1 MAGAIA
7 DLEQSFARSAAA
19 LREPV
24 AAVLARE
31 LNPEL
36 FEPVDR
42 TRRLTCQ
49 HLDEPPVGGL
59 VRALPDVLGVL
70 LGRVVVAE
78 GGLDPALR
86 LRRVAGLQRALG
98 GESDAGTRA
107 VPRDGRGEAG
117 GATSDHKH
125 VDRHG
130 RSHGPGV
137 YHSSVN

>member
-19 LREPV
+19 LCEPV

-49 HLDEPPVGGL
+49 QLDEPAVGGL

-70 LGRVVVAE
+70 LGRVVAAE

-86 LRRVAGLQRALG
+86 LRRRAGLQRALG
-98 GESDAGTRA
+98 GE
-107 VPRDGRGEAG
+107 RDGAPPEVPPAGRGDDG
-117 GATSDHKH
+117 GAA
-125 VDRHG
+125 
-130 RSHGPGV
+130 
-137 YHSSVN
+137 